1 MFRPGRPRLRRA
13 MPACLLLAAPSLLA
27 QTVPPVSTEVVVTAD
42 AQAEPRRTLGVAA
55 TVIGPEEMDRSKATS
70 IPDLLRTV
78 PGLDVVQ
85 SGGAGTV
92 TSLFLRGTN
101 STQTLVLVDGV
112 KLNSPFFGLVD
123 VSALSTANVERIE
136 VVRGPFSALWG
147 SEAVGGVVQLFSR
160 RATGEKDLEG
170 RVTGAAGNGSALQGT
185 ADVAVRAGGVSI
197 TAGWRRAT
205 EDGALPNEYFAVTN
219 LSGGVEVPLGGG
231 SHAGIVLRRDQS
243 VTGIPFSDGV
253 PTPSRKTT
261 ADTTTLA
268 VPVVVALDPSTK
280 LEASVLASRDRPTYS
295 DPDDPFGFTTSA
307 TDARRAGG
315 RAVLTHDFGTH
326 RLSAGSDIEWT
337 RVTNADSY
345 GVPLD
350 GASTRT
356 WSLFAEDRIAL
367 LADRLVVTAG
377 VRRDENS
384 AYGAFWSP
392 RGTVVFLVSKTV
404 KLRAAAG
411 GAFRSPTTG
420 ELYYPFSGNPDLKP
434 ERSTSVETGVEVALT
449 AALTAEATFF
459 RNDIRDLIQ
468 YVPQSYTNENVGR
481 ARTQGV
487 EAALRGEFGGGFFAR
502 AAYTYLD
509 ATDLDSGLPLLR
521 RPKHR
526 VSATV
531 GASFKG
537 GTSFQATGVWVG
549 SRLDRDAVDFTQ
561 LVTMPSYFRFDAAV
575 TAPRVLWNVAPF
587 LRVTNV
593 FGGAYQEASGFPAP
607 GRRFL
612 AGLDVGF

>member
-1 MFRPGRPRLRRA
+1 MYRPGSRICHAVPV
-13 MPACLLLAAPSLLA
+13 CLVVLAPSLSG
-27 QTVPPVSTEVVVTAD
+27 QTAPSVSAEVVVTAD
-42 AQAEPRRTLGVAA
+42 AQPEPRRTLGAAA
-55 TVIGPEEMDRSKATS
+55 TVIGSEEMERSRATS

-123 VSALSTANVERIE
+123 VSSLSTANVERVE

-160 RATGEKDLEG
+160 RTAGEKDLG
-170 RVTGAAGNGSALQGT
+170 GHVTGALGNGSAVQGT
-185 ADVAVRAGGVSI
+185 ADVAVRAGGASI

-205 EDGALPNEYFAVTN
+205 EDGALPNEFFAVTN
-219 LSGGVEVPLGGG
+219 LSGGVEVPFGDG
-231 SHAGIVLRRDQS
+231 SRAGVVLRSDRS
-243 VTGIPFSDGV
+243 TTGIPFSNGA

-268 VPVVVALDPSTK
+268 VPVVVAFDPKTT
-280 LEASVLASRDRPTYS
+280 LETSLLASRDRPTYS
-295 DPDDPFGFTTSA
+295 DPDDPWGYTFSETN
-307 TDARRAGG
+307 ARRAGG
-315 RAVLTHDFGTH
+315 RAALTHDFGTQ
-326 RLSAGSDIEWT
+326 RLTFGSDVEWT
-337 RVTNADSY
+337 RVKNADSY
-345 GVPLD
+345 GVSLD
-350 GASTRT
+350 EASTRT
-356 WSLFAEDRIAL
+356 WSFFVEDRIAF
-367 LADRLVVTAG
+367 AGERLVVTAG
-377 VRRDENS
+377 LRRDDHS

-392 RGTVVFLVSKTV
+392 RGTVVFLASKTV

-411 GAFRSPTTG
+411 GAFRSPTSG

-434 ERSTSVETGVEVALT
+434 ERSASVEAGVDVALA
-449 AALTAEATFF
+449 AALTAESTLF
-459 RNDIRDLIQ
+459 RNEIRDLIQ

-487 EAALRGEFGGGFFAR
+487 EAALRGEIGGGFFAR
-502 AAYTYLD
+502 VSYTYLD
-509 ATDLDSGLPLLR
+509 ATDLDTGLPLLR
-521 RPKHR
+521 RPKNR
-526 VSATV
+526 ASATV
-531 GASFKG
+531 GVSLKG
-537 GTSFQATGVWVG
+537 GASFQATGAWVG

-561 LVTMPSYFRFDAAV
+561 LVTMPSYVRFDVAA
-575 TAPRVLWNVAPF
+575 TAPRVLGHVAPF
-587 LRVTNV
+587 LRVANV
-593 FGGAYQEASGFPAP
+593 FGSGYEEASGFPAP

>member
-1 MFRPGRPRLRRA
+1 MFRPGRTRLHRA
-13 MPACLLLAAPSLLA
+13 VPVCLLLSAPALVA
-27 QTVPPVSTEVVVTAD
+27 QTPPPVTAEVVVTAD
-42 AQAEPRRTLGVAA
+42 AQPEPRRTLGVAA
-55 TVIGPEEMDRSKATS
+55 TVISPEEIDRSKTTS

-101 STQTLVLVDGV
+101 STQALVLVDGV

-123 VSALSTANVERIE
+123 VSALSTANVERVE

-147 SEAVGGVVQLFSR
+147 SEAIGGVVQLFSR
-160 RATGEKDLEG
+160 HLAGAKSVEG
-170 RVTGAAGNGSALQGT
+170 RVTGALGNGAAVQGT
-185 ADVAVRAGGVSI
+185 ADAAFRAGAVSI

-205 EDGALPNEYFAVTN
+205 EEGALPNEFFDVTN
-219 LSGGVEVPLGGG
+219 LSGGVEVPLGDG
-231 SHAGIVLRRDQS
+231 SRAGVVLRSDQS
-243 VTGIPFSDGV
+243 VTGIPFSAGV

-268 VPVVVALDPSTK
+268 VPVVVAFDPKTT
-280 LEASVLASRDRPTYS
+280 LEASLLASRDRPTYS
-295 DPDDPFGFTTSA
+295 DPDDPYGYTSSE

-315 RAVLTHDFGTH
+315 RAVLTHDFGTQ
-326 RLSAGSDIEWT
+326 RLSVGSDVEWT
-337 RVTNADSY
+337 HVTSADSY

-356 WSLFAEDRIAL
+356 WSLFAEDRVAL
-367 LADRLVVTAG
+367 LGERLVVTAG
-377 VRRDENS
+377 VRRDDNN

-392 RGTVVFLVSKTV
+392 RGTVVFLASKTV

-420 ELYYPFSGNPDLKP
+420 ELYYPFSGNPELKP
-434 ERSTSVETGVEVALT
+434 ERSTSAEGGIEVALT
-449 AALTAEATFF
+449 PALTAEATFF
-459 RNDIRDLIQ
+459 LNDIRDLIE
-468 YVPQSYTNENVGR
+468 YVPQSFTNENVGR

-487 EAALRGEFGGGFFAR
+487 EAVLRGEIGRGFFAR

-509 ATDLDSGLPLLR
+509 ATDLDTGLPLLR
-521 RPKHR
+521 RPKNR

-531 GASFKG
+531 GASLAG
-537 GTSFQATGVWVG
+537 GASFQATGVWVG

-561 LVTMPSYFRFDAAV
+561 LVTMPAYFRFDAAV
-575 TAPRVLWNVAPF
+575 TAPRLLWNVAPF

-593 FGGAYQEASGFPAP
+593 FGSAYQEASGFPAP